1 VPAANH
7 LVTGPPR
14 SGKTTTLDR
23 VRDRLPGVAGGVL
36 APEVR
41 ADGDR
46 VGFDLVDV
54 RDDRRVAMA
63 RVDRES
69 GPGVGKYRVDV
80 PAVDDLAGRA
90 FDHAAVDYW
99 VIDEIAPMETHSDQF
114 VRAVRAVLDGGTSVV
129 AAVHATTDGFPAAVR
144 ERPDATLYD
153 LDETTVERA
162 VDEITDSLDGR
173 W

>member
-1 VPAANH
+1 MPADNH
-7 LVTGPPR
+7 LVTGSPR

-23 VRDRLPGVAGGVL
+23 VRDRLPATAGGVL

-41 ADGDR
+41 VDGDR
-46 VGFDLVDV
+46 VGFDLVDL

-63 RVDRES
+63 RVDREH

-80 PAVDDLAGRA
+80 PAVDDLVGRA

-99 VIDEIAPMETHSDQF
+99 IVDEVAPMETHSDRF
-114 VRAVRAVLDGGTSVV
+114 VRAVRAALDGDTPVV

-144 ERPDATLYD
+144 GRSDATLHD
-153 LDETTVERA
+153 LDETTVERVA
-162 VDEITDSLDGR
+162 DRIVDALHGR
-173 W
+173 R